1 MYANNIN
8 ERGAG
13 GNKPVVSPK
22 FFDSM
27 KDLIIFIGMWIGILI
42 IGLIINKFDKGK
54 TKMDWYE

>member
-1 MYANNIN
+1 MVFEIVN

-27 KDLIIFIGMWIGILI
+27 KELIIFIGMWFGVLI
-42 IGLIINKFDKGK
+42 IGLIINKFDNKSK
-54 TKMDWYE
+54 KWDWYE